1 MLNRHIGAAKVTGGW
16 IFRPKEPLFF
26 ANAEHVATDIVTAV
40 NSRSPVKFVILSLE
54 ESSDLGSTAAACLIE
69 LYKRLKDKGQQLIV
83 VRVKSPVREL
93 LAALAPE
100 ELVNPASMFWSVADA
115 VEFSI
120 SQQPT
125 PRGGVELTAL

>member
-1 MLNRHIGAAKVTGGW
+1 MLNGHIGAAKATGGW

-54 ESSDLGSTAAACLIE
+54 ESSDPGSTAACLIE
-69 LYKRLKDKGQQLIV
+69 LYRRLKDKGQQLIV

-100 ELVNPASMFWSVADA
+100 KLGNPASMF
-115 VEFSI
+115 
-120 SQQPT
+120 
-125 PRGGVELTAL
+125 